1 MPFRKFAF
9 VSLLSLL
16 ALPAFADDKGFYL
29 GAGVTSIETDDSAL
43 SDEDNS
49 YKVYG
54 GYRANG
60 YLAFEGAIVDL
71 GKFKDDNL
79 DFEGHSAQVAAHV
92 GFPIGERI
100 RLFGSVGAHA
110 WDAYGNAAD
119 DDTGVDLT
127 YGAGVEMDVL
137 RNIGIRAEY
146 EVLQVGNL
154 DLNQTTASA
163 YILF

>member
-16 ALPAFADDKGFYL
+16 SLPAFADDKGFYL
-29 GAGVTSIETDDSAL
+29 GAGVTSIETDDNAL

-79 DFEGHSAQVAAHV
+79 DFEGHWPRSPPMSASLSVNAFACSAV
-92 GFPIGERI
+92 SAPTPGTPTAT
-100 RLFGSVGAHA
+100 LPTMTPGS
-110 WDAYGNAAD
+110 
-119 DDTGVDLT
+119 
-127 YGAGVEMDVL
+127 
-137 RNIGIRAEY
+137 I
-146 EVLQVGNL
+146 
-154 DLNQTTASA
+154 
-163 YILF
+163 